1 MWLKK
6 EMGVA
11 GRAWLSEHRARA
23 RVPLGGV
30 AESGTVGVAK
40 KKDEKSHLPVEWRG
54 RLDFWAARLGGGSAW
69 GLLGSGAARLGGG
82 WLGWLAGWGGW
93 LAWVAGW
100 LGWLAGLGGWLAR
113 VVGLGRPAWGRLA
126 GVAGSGGWF
135 GWLAG
140 WLG

>member
-1 MWLKK
+1 
-6 EMGVA
+6 MGVA

-54 RLDFWAARLGGGSAW
+54 RLDFWAARLGGGSAR
-69 GLLGSGAARLGGG
+69 GRLARVG
-82 WLGWLAGWGGW
+82 
-93 LAWVAGW
+93 GW

>member
-1 MWLKK
+1 
-6 EMGVA
+6 MGVA

-82 WLGWLAGWGGW
+82 SARGRLARVAGWLGWLAGLGGW

-100 LGWLAGLGGWLAR
+100 LGWLAG
-113 VVGLGRPAWGRLA
+113 
-126 GVAGSGGWF
+126 
-135 GWLAG
+135 
-140 WLG
+140 